1 MARPKI
7 PRKSTNVDMTA
18 MCDVAF
24 LLLSFFILTTKFKP
38 DEAIT
43 VTTPSSVSSKFA
55 PETDVTLITITK
67 EGKTFLS
74 LDNKEVK
81 EAMAESINKEKNLGL
96 TPQEIELFKNVSFF
110 GAPFASLKSFLRV
123 PKDQLKEEAVPG
135 IPAIDT
141 TNNELIDWMRHVVA
155 AHSSTGA
162 KFNLILKGDNLS
174 KYPQFKNVITAFKK
188 NEQFKFQ
195 MVTNPRGVPTGTD
208 LWRKNMSAAPATAQ
222 GG

>member
-7 PRKSTNVDMTA
+7 PRKSTSIDMTA

-55 PETDVTLITITK
+55 PESDVTLITITQ

-74 LDNKEVK
+74 LDNEEVK
-81 EAMAESINKEKNLGL
+81 AAMAESMNSEMKLNL
-96 TPQEIELFKNVSFF
+96 TPAEMQAFQTVGFF
-110 GAPFASLKSFLRV
+110 GAPITQLKSFLRV
-123 PKDQLKEEAVPG
+123 PKDQLKEGAVPG
-135 IPAIDT
+135 IPAIDS
-141 TNNELIDWMRHVVA
+141 TNNELVTWLKHVVA

-162 KFNLILKGDNLS
+162 KFNLILKGDNAS
-174 KYPQFKNVITAFKK
+174 KYPQFKNVIDAFKK
-188 NEQFKFQ
+188 NDQFKFQ
-195 MVTNPRGVPTGTD
+195 MVTNPEGVPTGTD
-208 LWRKNMSAAPATAQ
+208 LWKKNMRAGGAAADES
-222 GG
+222 

>member
-1 MARPKI
+1 
-7 PRKSTNVDMTA
+7 MTA

-43 VTTPSSVSSKFA
+43 VTTPNSVSSKFA

-96 TPQEIELFKNVSFF
+96 SSAEVALFQEVGFF
-110 GAPFASLKSFLRV
+110 GAPFSQLKSFLHV
-123 PKDQLKEEAVPG
+123 PREQMKEESVPG
-135 IPAIDT
+135 IPAIDS
-141 TNNELIDWMRHVVA
+141 TNNELVEWIKHVVA
-155 AHSSTGA
+155 AHSTTGA

-174 KYPQFKNVITAFKK
+174 KYPQFKNVIDAFKK
-188 NEQFKFQ
+188 NDQFKFQ
-195 MVTNPRGVPTGTD
+195 MVTNPEGVPTGTD
-208 LWRKNMSAAPATAQ
+208 LWKKNMSRGSSTAA
-222 GG
+222 G